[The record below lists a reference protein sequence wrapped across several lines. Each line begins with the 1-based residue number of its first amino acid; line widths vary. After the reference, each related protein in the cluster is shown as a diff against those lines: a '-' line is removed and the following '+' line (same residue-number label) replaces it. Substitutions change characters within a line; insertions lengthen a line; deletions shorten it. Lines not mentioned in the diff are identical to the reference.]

1 MDKERCLKEV
11 LSVYFGMNK
20 YPSFTRRLKRW
31 AFVHHQ
37 RSRTAACY
45 FHPLFTRTNPPTKCL
60 NIRCFRQRRYGP
72 ATTIRMG
79 LPDTANKLVLN
90 CCEDKNSTRE
100 GKQQRC
106 CERWTPANKKNPVAD
121 ITSTIHNNTNASGTS
136 IAHHNKLV
144 DGGISSA
151 NDAGQECSK
160 DCMPVLP
167 LPPPILVE
175 EQNVLQSCYARS
187 PPASTNNTST
197 HDEKIG
203 RFPARRA
210 HPTDLRAH
218 DIVAKHQIL
227 LVECASDQPSSSL
240 GFIPAGQYFF
250 TPTAPA
256 SLHQI
261 PSRSFQQNLKGY
273 NPLSQE
279 INITSSTKN
288 NRIFTSGVGA
298 HPSSSSLYYPRAAGL
313 EQMRSHNNSYFSSCA
328 GDQEGRI
335 GNGGSSTSFLASSPL
350 LNKLMTGRRGVITR
364 SPPTSSMPPTMAP
377 VVNDHHDEHH
387 RLFQA
392 PSQKIVLFP
401 PNMRNNCHRGY

>member
-1 MDKERCLKEV
+1 M
-11 LSVYFGMNK
+11 
-20 YPSFTRRLKRW
+20 
-31 AFVHHQ
+31 
-37 RSRTAACY
+37 
-45 FHPLFTRTNPPTKCL
+45 
-60 NIRCFRQRRYGP
+60 
-72 ATTIRMG
+72 
-79 LPDTANKLVLN
+79 
-90 CCEDKNSTRE
+90 
-100 GKQQRC
+100 
-106 CERWTPANKKNPVAD
+106 
-121 ITSTIHNNTNASGTS
+121 
-136 IAHHNKLV
+136 
-144 DGGISSA
+144 
-151 NDAGQECSK
+151 
-160 DCMPVLP
+160 
-167 LPPPILVE
+167 
-175 EQNVLQSCYARS
+175 
-187 PPASTNNTST
+187 

-298 HPSSSSLYYPRAAGL
+298 HPSTSSLYYPRAAGL

-328 GDQEGRI
+328 DKEGRI
-335 GNGGSSTSFLASSPL
+335 SNGGSSTSFLGSSPL